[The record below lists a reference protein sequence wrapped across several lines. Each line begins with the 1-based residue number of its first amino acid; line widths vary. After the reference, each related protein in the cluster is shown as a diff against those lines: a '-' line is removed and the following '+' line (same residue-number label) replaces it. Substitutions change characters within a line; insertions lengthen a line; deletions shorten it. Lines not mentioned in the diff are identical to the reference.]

1 MDEVVK
7 KVAALGLPGI
17 ILVVTMAATGF
28 TGAAAITAALAF
40 LGGPAGMLGGIAVL
54 GLTGLIAD
62 ALTKVGLEDL
72 LTAIYCQRRLSEPHG
87 KLLDEIEQLSLFDG
101 DIKERLKQTVTD
113 GCGCSAASA
122 ANISDVT
129 REARAI
135 LEAVPGMTPAHHRDF
150 NSSNPIM
157 RLRDGTAVRAWKN
170 PLGVDHI
177 FLAAP
182 DGKMIYGGFVGWIH
196 SEGLNQA
203 MKQMRSNLT

>member
-1 MDEVVK
+1 M
-7 KVAALGLPGI
+7 
-17 ILVVTMAATGF
+17 
-28 TGAAAITAALAF
+28 
-40 LGGPAGMLGGIAVL
+40 
-54 GLTGLIAD
+54 
-62 ALTKVGLEDL
+62 
-72 LTAIYCQRRLSEPHG
+72 
-87 KLLDEIEQLSLFDG
+87 
-101 DIKERLKQTVTD
+101 TD

-129 REARAI
+129 LEARAI

-150 NSSNPIM
+150 YSSNPIM

-177 FLAAP
+177 FLADP

-196 SEGLNQA
+196 SEGLNQG